1 MRWIWCRGFGGG
13 MNWFLGAL
21 GVETVAC
28 WLQSKMDS
36 SRVSLIRCRLNQ
48 QSHEAMHAAN
58 IKHLKNNQDVVYK
71 GLLGFYKIQVF
82 YNPGVF
88 FPFTF

>member
-1 MRWIWCRGFGGG
+1 

-48 QSHEAMHAAN
+48 QSHEAMLPISN
-58 IKHLKNNQDVVYK
+58 IQKTIKTLSTRVYWA
-71 GLLGFYKIQVF
+71 FIRYRYFITRVC
-82 YNPGVF
+82 F
-88 FPFTF
+88 FPSLFNGHLFNVYVL

>member
-1 MRWIWCRGFGGG
+1 MTRSLT
-13 MNWFLGAL
+13 NVLNLVPWFWGRDELVLGAL

-48 QSHEAMHAAN
+48 QSHEAMLPISN
-58 IKHLKNNQDVVYK
+58 I
-71 GLLGFYKIQVF
+71 
-82 YNPGVF
+82 
-88 FPFTF
+88 

>member
-1 MRWIWCRGFGGG
+1 MNKRRANIDSKFDKCVEFGAVVFSGG
-13 MNWFLGAL
+13 MSWFLGAL

-48 QSHEAMHAAN
+48 QSHEAMLPISN
-58 IKHLKNNQDVVYK
+58 I
-71 GLLGFYKIQVF
+71 
-82 YNPGVF
+82 
-88 FPFTF
+88 